1 MSQLSSEPTDR
12 MHLAQAHLTG
22 LCLARTLDELAHQT
36 QTALAA
42 MLPDANV
49 QIRWLTAL
57 SAATMPDAATL
68 ARLRAGDTVAVE
80 AGTAALVPLRAA
92 GELLGFF
99 HLSPPLANPEQGW
112 WLNLLALV
120 LGPSYLALRPAFV
133 NRHDGG
139 PLPVD
144 DRDRREALADPAL
157 LAPANAATL
166 ASEDE
171 TLARRV
177 QELERANNRLH
188 KLLRTANAL
197 RAERQLDDLLPQI
210 ATIVSSN
217 SGFQSAIVALVRREH
232 PAVPYLQRV
241 AAAGLAPPA
250 LDPLRP
256 TRMPLARFEAL
267 LRPTLAQ
274 GSLTYLLTQG
284 ADEYRQLWDR
294 PAVLAQPRP
303 TSSESEP
310 WQPGTALFCLLRNSR
325 GELLGLLGLD
335 DPEDGLRLKAAQVPM
350 LELLANQAAAAIENA
365 YLHADQQL
373 SLNRML
379 ALNGL
384 GRAIST
390 TLRSPQQIYE
400 LTARGI
406 QDMSEA
412 RWATVYLHNPRTGEL
427 STPIHTGAPPLD
439 LVVAAQLARETITA
453 RRPVSRLPDATG
465 IDEALIGIPLR
476 GSRQM
481 LGALCIGYRESTPS
495 TAELETLIL
504 FASQAATAVE
514 SLHLLAAVREGR
526 DQLASIMTST
536 REGLLL
542 VGDTAQIAVANEA
555 FFSLADGNLWPAA
568 PVNPAALTD
577 LPVSQL
583 RERWQAVA
591 NFAPGEF
598 EQLWASMHTVAEG
611 HELFMRG
618 QLNGVAPGARSLE
631 WTVLRATREATNALP
646 IEDSLTG
653 PQWPILL
660 TIRDITAAKATERLR
675 NDLTNMMIHDL
686 RSPLTSIMTSIDM
699 LFRGITGEVATTQ
712 REILTI
718 AYTSAQHLLN
728 MVNLLL
734 DISRLEGG
742 HMPLDRTDLAVERL
756 IERAANRMRVIARNK
771 LVTLEVVVAP
781 EAAYVYADMELVLR
795 VLQNLL
801 DNALKFSVKNGSIRL
816 TADEVPASTAATPEG
831 GVMRQLVRFAVH
843 DSGLGIRPSDLDKIF
858 HKFGQAG
865 NRRNAGSGLGL
876 TFCKLV
882 VEAHGGQIWVESTF
896 GTGSTFAFTLPA
908 AAFEEEG

>member
-1 MSQLSSEPTDR
+1 MSQFSSETTDR
-12 MHLAQAHLTG
+12 MRLAQAHLTG

-42 MLPDANV
+42 LLPDTNV
-49 QIRWLTAL
+49 QTRWLAAL
-57 SAATMPDAATL
+57 NAATMPDAATL
-68 ARLRAGDTVAVE
+68 ERLRAGDTVPAE
-80 AGTAALVPLRAA
+80 AGTAALVPLHAA

-99 HLSPPLANPEQGW
+99 HLSPPLANPEQGL

-120 LGPSYLALRPAFV
+120 LGPSYLALRSAIA
-133 NRHDGG
+133 NRHAGD
-139 PLPVD
+139 PLPAD
-144 DRDRREALADPAL
+144 DRHEALADPAL
-157 LAPANAATL
+157 LAPANAATF
-166 ASEDE
+166 ASESE
-171 TLARRV
+171 ALARRV
-177 QELERANNRLH
+177 QELERANTRLY

-210 ATIVSSN
+210 ATIVSNN

-232 PAVPYLQRV
+232 TVVPYLQRV
-241 AAAGLAPPA
+241 AAAGLTPPT

-256 TRMPLARFEAL
+256 ARMPLTRFEAL
-267 LRPTLAQ
+267 LRPAFAQ
-274 GSLTYLLTQG
+274 GSLTYLLAQG
-284 ADEYRQLWDR
+284 ADEYRHLWDR
-294 PAVLAQPRP
+294 PATVVEPSP
-303 TSSESEP
+303 TSSEPEH

-412 RWATVYLHNPRTGEL
+412 RWATVYLYNQRTGEL

-439 LVVAAQLARETITA
+439 LVAAAQLARETITA

-465 IDEALIGIPLR
+465 IGEALIGIPLR

-481 LGALCIGYRESTPS
+481 LGALCIGYREGTPS

-542 VGDTAQIAVANEA
+542 VSDTAQIAVANEA
-555 FFSLADGNLWPAA
+555 FLSLADGTLWPAA
-568 PVNPAALTD
+568 LVNSAALTD

-598 EQLWASMHTVAEG
+598 EQLWTSMHTVADG
-611 HELFMRG
+611 RELFTRG
-618 QLNGVAPGARSLE
+618 QLNGAAPGARSLE

-646 IEDSLTG
+646 TADSLTG

-771 LVTLEVVVAP
+771 LVTLEVAVAP

-801 DNALKFSVKNGSIRL
+801 DNALKFSAKNGSIRL
-816 TADEVPASTAATPEG
+816 TADDVPTSTAATPEG
-831 GVMRQLVRFAVH
+831 GVVRQMVRFAVH
-843 DSGLGIRPSDLDKIF
+843 DSGMGIRPSDLDKIF

-896 GTGSTFAFTLPA
+896 GAGSTFAFTLPA